1 MTEPYINIFG
11 GKLKI
16 ALKEIK
22 PLEEIKQEIK
32 PEEVKPLEVPKE
44 DKIKAMLFTK
54 SIPVVAEV
62 TPQTPIYKFGI
73 NTREDLAKL
82 MNGVIL
88 SYEGYSEI
96 ELKEMGLDVEKISK
110 LKEILLKK

>member
-1 MTEPYINIFG
+1 MSLFA
-11 GKLKI
+11 GKLELKMKTTKTEYI
-16 ALKEIK
+16 AYTKEHKVIGLNDK
-22 PLEEIKQEIK
+22 PK
-32 PEEVKPLEVPKE
+32 EVKRVIPTTLPITLPV
-44 DKIKAMLFTK
+44 K
-54 SIPVVAEV
+54 SEL

-96 ELKEMGLDVEKISK
+96 DLKEMGLDVEKINK